1 MASASNLRW
10 PGAKT
15 RAVEQI
21 LEHFP
26 LDVREVASVFLGGG
40 SVELALCDQGVRVWG
55 YDRCSYLINYWQVL
69 LRSPERLANRMQSL
83 FLPKMNEMEGHF
95 FYRLQKGIGLMDD
108 PWDRA
113 ACFFTLNRAS
123 FSGTT
128 LAGGMS
134 RGFQRLNERCI
145 QRLRQFSCTNLR
157 VHCQDFRLS
166 IPANSHRFLFLD
178 PPYALPKGK
187 NNLFGVKGR
196 SHRSFN
202 HLALARLLKS
212 RKDGGFVLCYNDCEF
227 IRDLYK
233 EYRFIRLKW
242 AYGMGKSKESS
253 ELLII
258 A

>member
-15 RAVEQI
+15 RAVQQI

-26 LDVREVASVFLGGG
+26 QNVNEVASIFLGGG
-40 SVELALCDQGVRVWG
+40 SVELALCDRGVKVSA

-69 LRSPERLANRMQSL
+69 LRSPERLANRMESL
-83 FLPKMNEMEGHF
+83 FLPKMQAMERQF
-95 FYRLQKGIGLMDD
+95 FYRLQKGINVIDD

-113 ACFFTLNRAS
+113 GCFFTLNRAS

-134 RGFQRLNERCI
+134 PGFERLNENCI
-145 QRLRQFSCTNLR
+145 ERLRQFSCTNLR
-157 VHCQDFRLS
+157 VQCQDFRLS
-166 IPANSHRFLFLD
+166 IPANSGKFLFLD
-178 PPYALPKGK
+178 PPYVLPRGK
-187 NNLFGVKGR
+187 NNLYGVKGR
-196 SHRSFN
+196 SHKLFN

-212 RKDGGFVLCYNDCEF
+212 RPNGGFILCYNDCEF

-233 EYRFIRLKW
+233 EYRQIPLKW
-242 AYGMGKSKESS
+242 AYGMGKIKESS
-253 ELLII
+253 EILII

>member
-15 RAVEQI
+15 RAVGQI

-26 LDVREVASVFLGGG
+26 RNVGEVASPFLGGG
-40 SVELALCDQGVRVWG
+40 SVELALCDRGVKVWG

-83 FLPKMNEMEGHF
+83 FLPKMQDMEGQF
-95 FYRLQKGIGLMDD
+95 FYRLQKGISLISD

-113 ACFFTLNRAS
+113 GCFFTLNRSS

-134 RGFQRLNERCI
+134 PGFERLNERCI
-145 QRLRQFSCTNLR
+145 ERLRQFSCANLQ
-157 VHCQDFRLS
+157 VQCSDFRLS
-166 IPANSHRFLFLD
+166 IPANSHRYLFLD
-178 PPYALPKGK
+178 PPYALPRGK
-187 NNLFGVKGR
+187 NNLYGLRGR
-196 SHRSFN
+196 SHKSFN

-212 RKDGGFVLCYNDCEF
+212 RKDGGFILCYNDCEF

-233 EYRFIRLKW
+233 EYRQIRLEW
-242 AYGMGKSKESS
+242 AYGMGKSKKSS
-253 ELLII
+253 ELLVI

>member
-1 MASASNLRW
+1 MASASILRW

-26 LDVREVASVFLGGG
+26 RNVSEVASIFLGGG
-40 SVELALCDQGVRVWG
+40 SVELALCALGIMVRG

-69 LRSPERLANRMQSL
+69 LRSPERLANRMESL
-83 FLPKMNEMEGHF
+83 FLPKMQGMERQF
-95 FYRLQKGIGLMDD
+95 FYRLQKGIGLIDD
-108 PWDRA
+108 PWERA
-113 ACFFTLNRAS
+113 GCFFTLNRSS

-134 RGFQRLNERCI
+134 PGFERLNENCI
-145 QRLRQFSCTNLR
+145 ERLRQFSCTNLR
-157 VHCQDFRLS
+157 VQCQDFRLS
-166 IPANSHRFLFLD
+166 IPANSKRFLFVD

-187 NNLFGVKGR
+187 NNLYGLRGR

-202 HLALARLLKS
+202 HLSLARFLKS

-233 EYRFIRLKW
+233 EYRQIRLEW
-242 AYGMGKSKESS
+242 AYGMGKIKESS
-253 ELLII
+253 EILII